1 MSLQKDLTV
10 GSIRKHVIMFS
21 LPVLISNFL
30 QALYNVVDS
39 WYVGRY
45 VGAAGLSAVTVSFP
59 IMMIMISLVMGLGM
73 GSTILIGQF
82 SGRGDTQNV
91 RETADTSI
99 YIFAVMAVVV
109 TISGLL
115 LTRPLLLLLNTPAD
129 ALEYAVQYL
138 QIIFIGIPFVF
149 GYNMLGGF
157 QRGLGDSMTPLYFVA
172 IATVINIVLDYV
184 FIAKFN
190 MAVAGAAWAT
200 IIAQGVSFALGVLYF
215 RRRKHI
221 IDFDFRRMRFH
232 LDKLKKILKI
242 GLPTSIQQALLS
254 MSFAVF
260 SSFVNVY
267 GVAASAAVGI
277 GSRMDNFAF
286 LPAMSIG
293 ISVSSISAQNIGA
306 GKPKRA
312 LSSAINGAVM
322 ASGICIL
329 MTALAMIF
337 APNIVSFFNTEPEV
351 VRIGT
356 MYIRTVSICYTFF
369 AVMFSFNGLIQGSGN
384 TMFAMGTS
392 LITQYVVRI
401 PLALLLSRTF
411 GMGLHGLYIAIVF
424 GPFVGMLANV
434 GYTLTGRW
442 KKKRVIQNAS
452 EDESAAAAMPII
464 IE

>member
-10 GSIRKHVIMFS
+10 GSIRKHVIAFS
-21 LPVLISNFL
+21 MPVLISNFL

-82 SGRGDTQNV
+82 SGRGDSDNV
-91 RETADTSI
+91 RQTADTSI
-99 YIFAVMAVVV
+99 LIFAVMAVVV
-109 TISGLL
+109 TVSGLL
-115 LTRPLLLLLNTPAD
+115 LSRPLLLLLNTPAES
-129 ALEYAVQYL
+129 LEYAVQYL
-138 QIIFIGIPFVF
+138 RIIFIGMPFVF

-172 IATVINIVLDYV
+172 IATFINVLLDYV
-184 FIAKFN
+184 FIAIFK
-190 MAVAGAAWAT
+190 MEVAGAAWAT
-200 IIAQGVSFALGVLYF
+200 IIAQGISFALGVLYF
-215 RRRKHI
+215 RRLKHI
-221 IDFDFRRMRFH
+221 IDFNFKRMRFH
-232 LDKLKKILKI
+232 LDKLKLILKI

-260 SSFVNVY
+260 SSFVNAY

-322 ASGICIL
+322 AAGICLL
-329 MTALAMIF
+329 MTAFAMIF
-337 APNIVSFFNTEPEV
+337 APSIVSFFNTEPEV

-356 MYIRTVSICYTFF
+356 MYLRTVSICYAFF

-384 TMFAMGTS
+384 TMYAMGTS

-411 GMGLHGLYIAIVF
+411 NMGLQGLYIAIIF

-442 KKKRVIQNAS
+442 KKKRIIQGAPG
-452 EDESAAAAMPII
+452 EESAVPLPII